1 MLNQHIVGAEAEAI
15 SWQLLQQ
22 SSASWPLEEGRGKE
36 RKIES
41 ERKQINKEGERGGGR
56 EKVGMKEKG
65 VCQCQSHSNLFKHND
80 VYCVCTVF
88 YISFLYGPDT
98 PTRI

>member
-1 MLNQHIVGAEAEAI
+1 MSALTSKSMLNQHIVGAEAEAI

-41 ERKQINKEGERGGGR
+41 ERKQINKEGERGGGER
-56 EKVGMKEKG
+56 ESWDEGKG
-65 VCQCQSHSNLFKHND
+65 SVSVSVTFKP
-80 VYCVCTVF
+80 V
-88 YISFLYGPDT
+88 
-98 PTRI
+98 